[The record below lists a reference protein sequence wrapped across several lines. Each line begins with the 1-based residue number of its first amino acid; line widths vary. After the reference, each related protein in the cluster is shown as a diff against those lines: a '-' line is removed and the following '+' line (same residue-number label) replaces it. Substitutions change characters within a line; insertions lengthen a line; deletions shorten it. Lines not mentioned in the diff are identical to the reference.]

1 MHVEGDITTS
11 EMVVRLRETRD
22 VFDAKVADVPTGA
35 FDVVPE
41 GHAHSPKDVVAHVSA
56 YEALIVERLREAR
69 EGRSTEFDR
78 DREGWEAF
86 NHMIW
91 AEAADMDE
99 VDVRAQA
106 VFTFSDLLAEIA
118 GLTDAELNTNAG
130 VTGHV
135 DPAWLEDRT
144 LAQAIAIDSFEHYP
158 MHHDTLNAAIKQAS

>member
-1 MHVEGDITTS
+1 MDGTMTTS
-11 EMVVRLRETRD
+11 EMVVRLREARD
-22 VFDAKVADVPTGA
+22 VFDAKAAEVPSGA
-35 FDVVPE
+35 FESVPE
-41 GHAHSPKDVVAHVSA
+41 GCAHSPKDVVAHVSA

-86 NHMIW
+86 NHMVW

-106 VFTFSDLLAEIA
+106 VFTFGDLLSEVS
-118 GLTDAELNTNAG
+118 GLTDEELNGSAG
-130 VTGHV
+130 VSKHI

-158 MHHDTLNAAIKQAS
+158 MHYDAFDAAIKGGC